1 MLDIVH
7 INLEERISMP
17 GGTQR
22 STTPRDL
29 AEDPDAWPHAIM
41 TSHPQ
46 AQVVQALARALGE
59 RLKERGL
66 SLRQAATLTGVNR
79 QAIVNLLNGISWPDV
94 VTVSLLEDGLDV
106 ALWPG
111 AASPASE
118 KCG

>member
-29 AEDPDAWPHAIM
+29 AADPDAWPHSIM
-41 TSHPQ
+41 IGHHQ
-46 AQVVQALARALGE
+46 ARVVQALARNLGE
-59 RLKERGL
+59 RLEERGL

-79 QAIVNLLNGISWPDV
+79 QAIVNLLSGISWPDV
-94 VTVSLLEDGLDV
+94 VTVSLLEDGLGV

-111 AASPASE
+111 AMSPASAE
-118 KCG
+118 C

>member
-29 AEDPDAWPHAIM
+29 AADPDAWPY
-41 TSHPQ
+41 TSVVGHPQ
-46 AQVVQALARALGE
+46 ARVVQAIARALRE
-59 RLKERGL
+59 RLDEQGL
-66 SLRQAATLTGVNR
+66 SLRQAAALTGVNR
-79 QAIVNLLNGISWPDV
+79 QAIVNLLSGISWPDV
-94 VTVSLLEDGLDV
+94 VTVSLLEDGLAV

-111 AASPASE
+111 AESPATAE
-118 KCG
+118 C